1 MKDLEDY
8 YYQKGEYNY
17 DNYNEYN
24 SDEDVSDNDMP
35 KAYLETLTY
44 KEQQKYLE
52 GVVDSSVEFA
62 YKKLFP
68 KKKLFPNKK

>member
-44 KEQQKYLE
+44 KEQQKYYANKRNFT
-52 GVVDSSVEFA
+52 S
-62 YKKLFP
+62 KKFTV
-68 KKKLFPNKK
+68 KA